1 MPCRASGALGA
12 LVLLAALTQVSS
24 GCFSQNSVRR
34 IIPRYFGPI
43 RHKIQRG
50 DGTAQTTNWSGYAL
64 VGSTFQWV
72 AGSWIVPASNC
83 SAQDGNTFGT
93 FWVGLDGYNSP
104 TVEQIGTLSYCAGA
118 TPFYYVWYEFY
129 PLGMVIVTSVPIQPG
144 DRVSAS
150 VVYYSSI
157 QEFTVRVKDDTTGE
171 TFGTS
176 ATVPGATRSSAE
188 WIAEAPCC
196 TASGGI
202 LPLTDF
208 GIVPFGQDSTG
219 VGKTNYAKNTSTM
232 GPIGSFPPVETIEID
247 KMGSSSS
254 PQTSTCSPLSSD
266 GSSFSCAW
274 AP

>member
-12 LVLLAALTQVSS
+12 LALLAALTQVSS
-24 GCFSQNSVRR
+24 GSFSQNSVRR
-34 IIPRYFGPI
+34 VIPRHFGPI
-43 RHKIQRG
+43 RHKIELG

-72 AGSWIVPASNC
+72 TGSWIVPTSNC
-83 SAQDGNTFGT
+83 SAQGGNTFGT
-93 FWVGLDGYNSP
+93 FWVGLDGYNSA

-129 PLGMVIVTSVPIQPG
+129 PLGMVIVPSVPIQPG
-144 DRVSAS
+144 DRMSAS
-150 VVYYSSI
+150 VVYYSNV
-157 QEFTVRVKDDTTGE
+157 QEFTVRIKDNTTGE

-208 GIVPFGQDSTG
+208 GTVTFGQDSTG
-219 VGKTNYAKNTSTM
+219 ISITNYAKNTSAM
-232 GPIGSFPPVETIEID
+232 GPIGSFPPVNTIEID
-247 KMGSSSS
+247 KIGSSSS
-254 PQTSTCSPLSSD
+254 PQTSTCYPLSGD
-266 GSSFSCAW
+266 GTSFSCAW